1 MFEENCSLIF
11 PGEEHS
17 LFLGGFIFICACSY
31 VFVREQIRE
40 EKIRG
45 DCHALGVEG
54 GGACDRPAP
63 GGMSSWAGLA
73 WPLGTLGPLVLQLM
87 LAPANIYLVYWFYGL
102 Y

>member
-73 WPLGTLGPLVLQLM
+73 FGHAGASRSSAHVSSC
-87 LAPANIYLVYWFYGL
+87 
-102 Y
+102 